1 MNEPAL
7 KSEIG
12 TVSLSGKEKSYECHV
27 RSRSNP
33 NGPITVMFMKAVSME
48 EVIQRL
54 LRRGFIVVSVRPVKS
69 VGDHVRAAF
78 GMGAKAEGAGRT
90 LSFISRVSARELI
103 FFGVQL
109 GTLLKSGI
117 PLLRSLEIVWKGN
130 SNPYFREVLQ
140 KLRKRISEG
149 SSFTAALRD
158 SPDVFPWIWVNLVEV
173 GETTGKLPDCLEEI
187 AHYQE
192 SSARIKGKVITAF
205 FYPGILL
212 TAVTAALT
220 FLLVFIVPKF
230 AVIFTEQKMDL
241 PAITKIV
248 IGISDIIRYQFP
260 FVVLAIFGGIVA
272 LFYFKKSPKFRISL
286 DLFYLNMPI
295 FGALSMQVSVV
306 RFTRSLGT
314 LLRSG
319 VQILQALEISGRLVD
334 NSYIESQIKMVAQAV
349 KGGQGLG
356 VQLEA
361 RKVFPVFMTQLLSTG
376 EESGQ
381 LENFLTLIANYY
393 EDAVDTFLA
402 RLTVLIEP
410 ILLVFMGGVIG
421 TVVISMFLPIVILS
435 TSGGV

>member
-1 MNEPAL
+1 MDQ
-7 KSEIG
+7 
-12 TVSLSGKEKSYECHV
+12 SG
-27 RSRSNP
+27 
-33 NGPITVMFMKAVSME
+33 
-48 EVIQRL
+48 
-54 LRRGFIVVSVRPVKS
+54 RGW
-69 VGDHVRAAF
+69 G
-78 GMGAKAEGAGRT
+78 
-90 LSFISRVSARELI
+90 
-103 FFGVQL
+103 
-109 GTLLKSGI
+109 
-117 PLLRSLEIVWKGN
+117 
-130 SNPYFREVLQ
+130 
-140 KLRKRISEG
+140 
-149 SSFTAALRD
+149 
-158 SPDVFPWIWVNLVEV
+158 
-173 GETTGKLPDCLEEI
+173 TTGKLPDCLEEI

-230 AVIFTEQKMDL
+230 AVIFVEQKMEL

-248 IGISDIIRYQFP
+248 IAISGIIRYQFP
-260 FVVLAIFGGIVA
+260 FVMLTLLGIIVT
-272 LFYFKKSPKFRISL
+272 LFYLRRSPKFRISL

-295 FGALSMQVSVV
+295 FGKLSMQVSVV

-334 NSYIESQIKMVAQAV
+334 NNYIENQIKLVAQAV

-393 EDAVDTFLA
+393 EEAVDTFLA

-410 ILLVFMGGVIG
+410 ILLVFMGAVIG